1 MGVLGGLGLGG
12 LWGFVKGLG
21 VLGLET
27 SRGFTAFTVYKLFG
41 WRRPGFGGTLEGVSI
56 LRLGSSSV
64 FDLEHGK

>member
-1 MGVLGGLGLGG
+1 MGV
-12 LWGFVKGLG
+12 VKGLG

-27 SRGFTAFTVYKLFG
+27 SGGFTAFTVYKLFG
-41 WRRPGFGGTLEGVSI
+41 WRCPGFGGTLEGVSI